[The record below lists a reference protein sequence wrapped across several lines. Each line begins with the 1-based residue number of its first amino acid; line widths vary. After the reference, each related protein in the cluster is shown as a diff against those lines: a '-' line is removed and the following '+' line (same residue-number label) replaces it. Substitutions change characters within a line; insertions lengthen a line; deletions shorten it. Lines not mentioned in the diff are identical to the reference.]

1 MLRFIFTLTVALG
14 AAKRATFSRRKI
26 ADTWYER
33 YIRHYVRLSLRRPN
47 SFFMLTGEDHQS
59 KWFPSGP
66 RLLASTGVIKWAQS
80 YETFGPVEKSQ
91 TRLNFKHNNQTDLL
105 ANYHQDPSDKGQ
117 SQAELY
123 VHFDELTRAKTIE
136 EIEITDEDTTKV
148 NPDIMGALDEY
159 IKADEQE
166 EKDGGAEIQNA

>member
-1 MLRFIFTLTVALG
+1 M
-14 AAKRATFSRRKI
+14 
-26 ADTWYER
+26 
-33 YIRHYVRLSLRRPN
+33 
-47 SFFMLTGEDHQS
+47 
-59 KWFPSGP
+59 
-66 RLLASTGVIKWAQS
+66 
-80 YETFGPVEKSQ
+80 
-91 TRLNFKHNNQTDLL
+91 L

-148 NPDIMGALDEY
+148 NPDIIGALDEY